1 MKLLK
6 VLMLFAFLIAG
17 SIIDADAQTYQ
28 IGHISLTFIDSAR
41 SNRPVPTE
49 IYYPADVTVE
59 RIENYQNNEHVVIEG
74 NSDITIEHIYPQ
86 NPDPKWKL
94 ELGVEEY
101 NFIKE
106 NYLNTIGNL
115 TLSGNNGKLGNK
127 SFTEKREM
135 NVDSKEQGYK
145 FSRLW
150 LNRHL
155 KEITTWNKSEIER
168 RADLIS
174 ERFLRIWGIPE
185 LQVEP
190 ETSNDEVN
198 IFDAEDPKHKKL
210 EYAIFFDQKLEVT
223 QVAKLYI
230 EVFKQLFNLQ
240 PETFF
245 TSEIGTRISLTKNP
259 QEDELRQAV
268 ALNDTYF
275 MEANIDNVGKFDRIK
290 QALTIFGFE
299 DELSIKYAD

>member
-1 MKLLK
+1 M
-6 VLMLFAFLIAG
+6 
-17 SIIDADAQTYQ
+17 
-28 IGHISLTFIDSAR
+28 
-41 SNRPVPTE
+41 
-49 IYYPADVTVE
+49 
-59 RIENYQNNEHVVIEG
+59 
-74 NSDITIEHIYPQ
+74 
-86 NPDPKWKL
+86 
-94 ELGVEEY
+94 
-101 NFIKE
+101 
-106 NYLNTIGNL
+106 
-115 TLSGNNGKLGNK
+115 
-127 SFTEKREM
+127 
-135 NVDSKEQGYK
+135 
-145 FSRLW
+145 
-150 LNRHL
+150 
-155 KEITTWNKSEIER
+155 
-168 RADLIS
+168 
-174 ERFLRIWGIPE
+174 
-185 LQVEP
+185 
-190 ETSNDEVN
+190 
-198 IFDAEDPKHKKL
+198 